1 MLTDVFALL
10 GCSLTAT
17 SYGFIMLQAYK
28 SYKNSGS

>member
-28 SYKNSGS
+28 SYRNSAT